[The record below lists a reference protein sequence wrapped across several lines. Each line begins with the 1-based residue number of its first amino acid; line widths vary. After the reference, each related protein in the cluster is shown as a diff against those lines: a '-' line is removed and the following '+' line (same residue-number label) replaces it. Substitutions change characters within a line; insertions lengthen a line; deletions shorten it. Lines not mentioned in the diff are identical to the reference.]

1 MDDVTQRSAQADR
14 LPVRGR
20 GDALAALDAAIT
32 GVGEGRPGVVLIE
45 GSAGYG
51 KSRLLAE
58 AADRAQL
65 AGVGVVLGC
74 ADPDDRDSPFVPLL
88 AALGQGESPVLSLD
102 ELRVLHE
109 LRAERYWFVVEL
121 GAALERAA
129 LDRPLLVGLDDLQ
142 WADAST
148 LDAVRT
154 LSGGLGSAAVLWVL
168 TFRPRHDSLALGR
181 MIVELEDAK
190 TTRHRVGH
198 ARAGGGARGD
208 RRPSPCRPRRSV
220 KPTRA
225 SPNTRNNPPT
235 RKARTG
241 ARVTAPMRTSPHPD
255 VSHGG
260 RDDVHQHVVGVGTR
274 RQG

>member
-181 MIVELEDAK
+181 MIAELEDAK
-190 TTRHRVGH
+190 TTRIVLDTLEPAAVREVIVDHLHVDPDEALSQH
-198 ARAGGGARGD
+198 ALAEHEEQPA
-208 RRPSPCRPRRSV
+208 
-220 KPTRA
+220 
-225 SPNTRNNPPT
+225 
-235 RKARTG
+235 
-241 ARVTAPMRTSPHPD
+241 H
-255 VSHGG
+255 
-260 RDDVHQHVVGVGTR
+260 
-274 RQG
+274 